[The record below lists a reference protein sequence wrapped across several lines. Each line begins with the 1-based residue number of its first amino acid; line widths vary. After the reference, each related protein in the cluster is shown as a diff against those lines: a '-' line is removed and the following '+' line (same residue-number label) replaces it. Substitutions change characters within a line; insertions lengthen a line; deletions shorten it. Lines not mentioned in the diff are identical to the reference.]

1 MIKMKV
7 LIFMAILKLTLTGC
21 GKAGQERLII
31 YSFSGENEQL
41 AVSNGIIVLN
51 GTEETF
57 VGGDLKVTGDF
68 FDDITSY
75 STTFYTMSGSEKDI
89 ILSNSVVDMTGGT
102 VNVSSDLGQISG
114 ESTIRRINI
123 DDANDLENT
132 LYFELAV
139 KDKNGKESVYQLQM
153 SLTEITQNLVRLR
166 NRILHKLP
174 MFMAFVLLNS
184 RNTEIL
190 IKIPVYQEINKTR
203 ICGGKIHETDRFIKT
218 D

>member
-7 LIFMAILKLTLTGC
+7 LIFMAILMLTLTGC

-75 STTFYTMSGSEKDI
+75 ATTFYTMSGSEKDI

-153 SLTEITQNLVRLR
+153 SLTEITQNHS
-166 NRILHKLP
+166 N
-174 MFMAFVLLNS
+174 
-184 RNTEIL
+184 
-190 IKIPVYQEINKTR
+190 
-203 ICGGKIHETDRFIKT
+203 
-218 D
+218 